1 MQERAYEKA
10 ETLWPYSGFTV
21 RASEKKLGMGNL
33 TLTAQSLLFERKDG
47 FAIGFGLPNL
57 QLIRLRDVHS
67 VELAYSLQGE
77 SRSALFRVLCTFPDG
92 AEIEEIPSGDN
103 PNDSYRG
110 SLFRAVTGGVVARF
124 LSDHASGTAEGL
136 AKMTDKKFNLRMRDL
151 ETNFRLFPDKRQ
163 YEEDVWWD
171 EALRKRSLEVAESEP
186 QIWDDPFR
194 DKLFYTGTNP
204 SMTVDNAFEKLDILR
219 EDWVNGRISPLQR
232 ALCVAREYELD
243 QLMSEMGYTDEQGGS
258 SEAWRATAEKLLQFE
273 KRVGVDVTSFS

>member
-1 MQERAYEKA
+1 
-10 ETLWPYSGFTV
+10 L
-21 RASEKKLGMGNL
+21 
-33 TLTAQSLLFERKDG
+33 
-47 FAIGFGLPNL
+47 
-57 QLIRLRDVHS
+57 
-67 VELAYSLQGE
+67 
-77 SRSALFRVLCTFPDG
+77 
-92 AEIEEIPSGDN
+92 
-103 PNDSYRG
+103 
-110 SLFRAVTGGVVARF
+110 TGGVVARF

-136 AKMTDKKFNLRMRDL
+136 AKMTDEKFNTRMRDL

-219 EDWVNGRISPLQR
+219 EDWVNGKISPLQR

-243 QLMSEMGYTDEQGGS
+243 QLMSGMGYTDEQGGS

-273 KRVGVDVTSFS
+273 KRVGVDVTSFQLA